1 MNYRYY
7 LYVVWE
13 RVKGQKMLAVVF
25 GLTVILVVGVVGMP
39 IVNRNARSA
48 NEGYRGGNTVYQV
61 TPGMPAEQGYMAEEP
76 NQTDS
81 DRDLP
86 AFTKFVYVIMP
97 FLRPANDQSRQ
108 TAPVTV
114 NTTQTNNN
122 LAISPTTVPIGQ
134 TDPGQSNSI
143 NPQSGGSSGG
153 NGQSSGG
160 QAGGAEPGA
169 STPTPTPFNIIAVPT
184 PTPVTII
191 DIVFEDEG
199 GSFGTYVP
207 PTEPP
212 IDTGWLR
219 YTNYQDN
226 FSIEIPSDWK
236 IVKSI
241 YNGHESVTLY
251 NPADEGK
258 FDKPSISFV
267 GWPENYLKSAA
278 KYTGSIV
285 LNDIKGTLYTSGFLG
300 PSSIAA
306 VFNLPNGFFAIG
318 SSISDPIFIYVFDH
332 MLRSIDFSP

>member
-7 LYVVWE
+7 FYVVWE
-13 RVKGQKMLAVVF
+13 MVKGQKMLAVVF

-39 IVNRNARSA
+39 IVNRSARSA
-48 NEGYRGGNTVYQV
+48 NEGYRGGNTIYEV
-61 TPGMPAEQGYMAEEP
+61 TPGTEAVQG
-76 NQTDS
+76 
-81 DRDLP
+81 DLP
-86 AFTKFVYVIMP
+86 EQAVQNKQDNGGSALTKFIYVILP
-97 FLRPANDQSRQ
+97 FLKPG
-108 TAPVTV
+108 V
-114 NTTQTNNN
+114 QTNNTQIITPSR
-122 LAISPTTVPIGQ
+122 APASVSPLSIT
-134 TDPGQSNSI
+134 PGA
-143 NPQSGGSSGG
+143 
-153 NGQSSGG
+153 NGQSDPAQNNSNQNSGTGNGGGDSQGSGQGSGG
-160 QAGGAEPGA
+160 LDGA

-199 GSFGTYVP
+199 GNFDTYVP

-219 YTNYQDN
+219 FTNYQDN

-251 NPADEGK
+251 NPADDGK

-267 GWPENYLKSAA
+267 GWPENYLRSAA
-278 KYTGSIV
+278 KYTGSII
-285 LNDIKGTLYTSGFLG
+285 LNDVRGTLYTSGFLG

-306 VFNLPNGFFAIG
+306 VFTLPNGFFAIG

>member
-1 MNYRYY
+1 
-7 LYVVWE
+7 
-13 RVKGQKMLAVVF
+13 MLAVVF

-39 IVNRNARSA
+39 IVNQSARSA
-48 NEGYRGGNTVYQV
+48 NEGYRGGNTVYQI
-61 TPGMPAEQGYMAEEP
+61 TPGMPAEQGDLPQESVQADP
-76 NQTDS
+76 

-86 AFTKFVYVIMP
+86 ALTKFVYVIMP
-97 FLRPANDQSRQ
+97 FLRPANDQSKQ
-108 TAPVTV
+108 TASVARPAVQA
-114 NTTQTNNN
+114 NTYVELSSTGV
-122 LAISPTTVPIGQ
+122 PTGQANPIQ
-134 TDPGQSNSI
+134 NTSI
-143 NPQSGGSSGG
+143 NSQSGSNGGGSTGEGS
-153 NGQSSGG
+153 QPGG
-160 QAGGAEPGA
+160 QAGGVEPGA

-199 GSFGTYVP
+199 GNFDTYVP

-251 NPADEGK
+251 NPADDGK

-267 GWPENYLKSAA
+267 GWPENYLRSAA
-278 KYTGSIV
+278 KYTGSII
-285 LNDIKGTLYTSGFLG
+285 LNDVRGTLYTSGFLG

-306 VFNLPNGFFAIG
+306 VFTLPNGFFAIG